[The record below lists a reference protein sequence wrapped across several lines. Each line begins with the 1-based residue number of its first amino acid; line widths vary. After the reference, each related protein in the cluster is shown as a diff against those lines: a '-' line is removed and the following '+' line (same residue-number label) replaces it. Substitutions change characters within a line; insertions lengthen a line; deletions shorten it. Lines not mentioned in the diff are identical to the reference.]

1 LQKYSLEEC
10 NCTNAWYHSIFQDWD
25 NCLTLEQ
32 VECTNQIFAN
42 FNQTQIDTCIN
53 MYCPLEC
60 NRTTFSYE
68 SSSSEIIGDL
78 YVDFIKSNKNLSA
91 DFVARP
97 ITAETAKKS
106 FVYLFLAY
114 DSLSYTYSNEYP
126 NMDVVGLLAAI
137 GGTFGLFMGVSLLSF
152 CEIFEYIL
160 EVYFIRRETKFY

>member
-1 LQKYSLEEC
+1 
-10 NCTNAWYHSIFQDWD
+10 
-25 NCLTLEQ
+25 
-32 VECTNQIFAN
+32 
-42 FNQTQIDTCIN
+42 